1 MSTILVRCGDGVLVD
16 TGSRWIFGRQPGTG
30 GSVVVFVLGIVGS
43 ILLVNGLVQLV
54 LGELLAFGV
63 IAALAGLGIVGGA
76 VAFARA
82 RSRKRA
88 MAGVEPLL
96 QLDFGTG
103 TLLDATGRPLA
114 PLGEVEFTSSMQLT
128 SSARALRVRW
138 NGGDVVV
145 LRGDAFGGGI
155 GPATDALR
163 SRGLRA

>member
-1 MSTILVRCGDGVLVD
+1 VSTILVRCGDGVLVD

-63 IAALAGLGIVGGA
+63 IAAL
-76 VAFARA
+76 
-82 RSRKRA
+82 
-88 MAGVEPLL
+88 AGVEPLL